1 MHEPQAWQQVLHTPR
16 MYADL
21 IKRGQAVEVGTE
33 AQAGIERRAQIA
45 DRRSQ
50 IAVDTEI
57 YDRYVSW
64 DS

>member
-1 MHEPQAWQQVLHTPR
+1 MHEPQAWQQVLPTPR

-45 DRRSQ
+45 D
-50 IAVDTEI
+50 AVDTEN

-64 DS
+64 GS